1 MQMFLQNTC
10 TNTSGGAKPETCS
23 FPSRQMKVILQSEE
37 GCTFI
42 IFFSVIPGQPITPKT
57 LNRFQSGQNTV
68 VQGIQD
74 ALNSSVS
81 FKHAVSICSI
91 EFIRFSNYCMQSWAE
106 LASSSET
113 ENLVNFLQSQRNPNS
128 TWNVGGTLRLP
139 GS

>member
-1 MQMFLQNTC
+1 MHKYIRRSKTRNLFLPIQTD
-10 TNTSGGAKPETCS
+10 
-23 FPSRQMKVILQSEE
+23 E
-37 GCTFI
+37 GNLTI
-42 IFFSVIPGQPITPKT
+42 RGRLHIYYLFFFCNLRSAYNSK
-57 LNRFQSGQNTV
+57 NSHRFQSGQNTV

-91 EFIRFSNYCMQSWAE
+91 EFIWFSNYCMQSWAE

-113 ENLVNFLQSQRNPNS
+113 EKLVNFLQSQRNPNV

>member
-42 IFFSVIPGQPITPKT
+42 IFFFCNPRSAYNSK
-57 LNRFQSGQNTV
+57 NSHRFQSGQNTV

-91 EFIRFSNYCMQSWAE
+91 EFIWFSNYCMQSWAE

-113 ENLVNFLQSQRNPNS
+113 EKLVNFLQSQRNPNV
-128 TWNVGGTLRLP
+128 TWNVGGTLR
-139 GS
+139 